1 MKKAFLLVCI
11 LSISVICTACIN
23 SFAVQELNNKA
34 MEFIDEGNYAAAIE
48 RLKSSIDLDDSVFES
63 HYNLAVAYT
72 KSEDYI
78 SAMKEYKKAI
88 SLRPDF
94 ADCYYSLGV
103 TEENLASDLSAG
115 IIRLDKEGNLVKP
128 EVTETEED
136 KEKAPETKLTDAE
149 KIYVDDLLKDA
160 INNYNLYLTKAT
172 EPEDADEVRNHISD
186 LEVKVQ
192 PGSDI
197 VE

>member
-34 MEFIDEGNYAAAIE
+34 MTMMNEGNYTEAIE

-78 SAMKEYKKAI
+78 NAMKTYQKAI

-94 ADCYYSLGV
+94 ADCYYSLAV
-103 TEENLASDLSAG
+103 TEENLASDLKAG
-115 IIRLDKEGNLVKP
+115 LLKLDEEGNLTKP
-128 EVTETEED
+128 EAVESEND
-136 KEKAPETKLTDAE
+136 AIAAPEVKLTDAE
-149 KIYVDDLLKDA
+149 KVYVNDLIKDA
-160 INNYNLYLTKAT
+160 VNNYNLYLTKST
-172 EPEDADEVRNHISD
+172 EAEDADEVRSHISD
-186 LEVKVQ
+186 LETKIEKQ
-192 PGSDI
+192 APQ
-197 VE
+197 EE